1 MTKHV
6 LYLSGH
12 EEDEVK
18 LLGRRIR
25 MARQRRVLTQ
35 SEVAERAGLARA
47 TIVALESGRAG
58 VSLGA
63 LVSVMSA
70 LGLQGKLAG
79 ALERDDIGEEIEMS
93 SRKRVRKQDLVA
105 DF

>member
-1 MTKHV
+1 MSKRIM
-6 LYLSGH
+6 YLSGQ

-25 MARQRRVLTQ
+25 MARQHRALTQ

-47 TIVALESGRAG
+47 TIVALEAGRTG

-63 LVSVMSA
+63 LMSVMTA

-79 ALERDDIGEEIEMS
+79 ALERDEIGEEIEMS
-93 SRKRVRKQDLVA
+93 ARKRVRKPDLVA